1 MSRTVQLIIQR
12 TNAAFRPD
20 RRAGFNNNQ
29 LEAETC
35 TPKDVRE
42 ERSPSPAEEETLGS
56 IAPIEL
62 DEPMQMVESLETVSS
77 TDSGLMG
84 RVRVL
89 SIRLEFTADVLAE
102 PACSSS

>member
-1 MSRTVQLIIQR
+1 MQR
-12 TNAAFRPD
+12 TNAALRPD

-42 ERSPSPAEEETLGS
+42 ERSPSPAEEETLDS

-62 DEPMQMVESLETVSS
+62 DEPMRMVESLETVSS

-84 RVRVL
+84 RVRGF
-89 SIRLEFTADVLAE
+89 SIQSEFDADVLAE
-102 PACSSS
+102 PAFSSR